1 MHYYLVTI
9 SVTAILIVLISET
22 AKRSSLI
29 GAILASVPMIS
40 ALAIFW
46 LYVDTGDVARVS
58 ALASNIFWLVIRSLA
73 FFVTLPMLLKKGVS
87 FYLSMSLSLVVTIT
101 CYWCTVY
108 C

>member
-22 AKRSSLI
+22 AKRSSLV

-40 ALAIFW
+40 ALAMFW